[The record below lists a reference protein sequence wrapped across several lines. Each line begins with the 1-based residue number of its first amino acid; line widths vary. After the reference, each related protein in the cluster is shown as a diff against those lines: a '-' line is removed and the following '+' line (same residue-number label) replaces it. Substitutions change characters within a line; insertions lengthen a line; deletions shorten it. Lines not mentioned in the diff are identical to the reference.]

1 MNKCAISLALLL
13 LLGGGTSLK
22 AQSLSNAVAQYN
34 EFVRTFTASGESL
47 TAYNALYL
55 AYEQYMAV
63 LNGSNA
69 AEISQAQVGLKALFP
84 YLNQAAYYYTSQRNN
99 AKAEQFV
106 EAYIDVSMHEAM
118 QSESLTVGADYATFA
133 WMAATNNY
141 NARHYAKAITYLQA
155 YINSGEAKRR
165 ADAYNYMAKAYVYLN
180 DVPHAQYILEQGL
193 MLYPDNLAML
203 TTIINTLGEHK
214 SDDVALQKYVTQ
226 AMRYKPNDEGLIN
239 IQAQLYERTQAYAQ
253 AATTYLRLRQLKPQS
268 IEVARHLAIN
278 YYNAGIVWAKQA
290 GSLSG
295 KEARQAKQTASDY
308 FSQAAN
314 VLSEVLHNDP
324 LAINYAYALAN
335 AYAYVGDAEHLQAI
349 TAKIQ
354 ALGYSA
360 PSIGSADM
368 QLMDYNAA
376 TQRPNLM
383 AAAPTPT
390 PAPAAQPRVQ
400 NTFKAPQPIGQT
412 AAAPQKQ
419 RVSDVDTDIPVNPT
433 DNANTFAIIIAN
445 EKYTRVAEVPNAE
458 NDGNV
463 FAEYCHKVL
472 GIPTDN
478 IRKHLNVTFG
488 ALLDAVEDMKAIAAA
503 KHGQCNFIVY
513 YAGHGVPDEKSKSA
527 YLLPVD
533 ADGRQL
539 RVCYSLASF
548 YAELA
553 AMQANCVTVFLDACF
568 SGATRDEKKMLMS
581 ARSVAIAVDN
591 DEVDGNLVVFSAA
604 TNDQSALAYD
614 EQKHGMFTYYLLKKL
629 KETRGEVTLQDL
641 GNYVRDEVTLQ
652 ARLKN
657 HKSQTPTVTPGLLLG
672 DKWKNLK
679 LK

>member
-1 MNKCAISLALLL
+1 MKKSVISVTLLL
-13 LLGGGTSLK
+13 LLSGGVSHLK

-34 EFVRTFTASGESL
+34 EFVNAFTTSGESL
-47 TAYNALYL
+47 TAYNALYW
-55 AYEQYMAV
+55 AYEQYMGV
-63 LNGSNA
+63 LNSNNA
-69 AEISQAQVGLKALFP
+69 AEKSQAKVGLKNIFP

-99 AKAEQFV
+99 AKTEQFV

-118 QSESLTVGADYATFA
+118 QSEGLTVGADYATFA

-141 NARHYAKAITYLQA
+141 NARKYAKAITYLPA
-155 YINSGEAKRR
+155 YINSGEATRR
-165 ADAYNYMAKAYVYLN
+165 SDAYNYMAKAYVYLN
-180 DVPHAQYILEQGL
+180 DVAHAQYVLEQGL
-193 MLYPDNLAML
+193 VLYPDNLALL

-214 SDDVALQKYVTQ
+214 TDDTALQKYVTQ
-226 AMRYKPNDEGLIN
+226 AMRFKPNDEGLIN
-239 IQAQLYERTQAYAQ
+239 IQAQLYERTAQYAQ
-253 AATTYLRLRQLKPQS
+253 AAATYTRLRQLKPQS
-268 IEVARHLAIN
+268 LEVARHLALN
-278 YYNAGIVWAKQA
+278 YYNAGVVYAKQA
-290 GSLSG
+290 STESG
-295 KEARQAKQTASDY
+295 KEARQAKQVASDY
-308 FSQAAN
+308 FTQAAN

-335 AYAYVGDAEHLQAI
+335 AYAYVGDTERLQAI

-354 ALGYSA
+354 ALGYS
-360 PSIGSADM
+360 STTIGGSDM
-368 QLMDYNAA
+368 QLMDFNAA
-376 TQRPNLM
+376 SKRPNLV
-383 AAAPTPT
+383 AAAPAPT
-390 PAPAAQPRVQ
+390 GQSSVQ
-400 NTFKAPQPIGQT
+400 NTFKAPAPVAQT
-412 AAAPQKQ
+412 ATVPKPTML
-419 RVSDVDTDIPVNPT
+419 SDVDTDIPINPT
-433 DNANTFAIIIAN
+433 DNVNTFAIIIAN

-458 NDGNV
+458 NDGNM

-472 GIPTDN
+472 GIPSDN

-488 ALLDAVEDMKAIAAA
+488 GLLDAVEDMKAIAAA

-527 YLLPVD
+527 YILPVD

-581 ARSVAIAVDN
+581 ARSVAIAVDD
-591 DEVDGNLVVFSAA
+591 DEVAGNLVVFSAA
-604 TNDQSALAYD
+604 TSDQSALAYD

-629 KETRGEVTLQDL
+629 KETRGDVTLHEL

-657 HKSQTPTVTPGLLLG
+657 HKSQTPTVTSGLSLG
-672 DKWKNLK
+672 DKWKNYK